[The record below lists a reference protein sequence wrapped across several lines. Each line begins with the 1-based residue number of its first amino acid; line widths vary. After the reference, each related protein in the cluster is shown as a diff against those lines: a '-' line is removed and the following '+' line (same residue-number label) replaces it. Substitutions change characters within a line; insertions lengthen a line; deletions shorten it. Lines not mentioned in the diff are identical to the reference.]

1 MGDAKVAIWSEPDP
15 AFWASAFVL
24 ARAASKLSRRRL
36 DLWDIRNFTMIS
48 SDDQM
53 WARSTKGKD
62 QDNLLGTVR
71 D

>member
-1 MGDAKVAIWSEPDP
+1 
-15 AFWASAFVL
+15 
-24 ARAASKLSRRRL
+24 
-36 DLWDIRNFTMIS
+36 LWDIRNFTMIS